1 MSKKIIRLTE
11 SDLHKVVKESVK
23 RILRETSE
31 EDIRKSEM
39 MKLFQYCKATENA
52 IRKKLLAAIG
62 NRYGVKFDVMTQVL
76 PSSELMYVTLI
87 PLDDSLNF
95 LKISAKDVV
104 SRVIAK
110 HGYVITR
117 QSYREAPPKYGA
129 KKGCICYMCEKD
141 DNALT
146 FMPRSGLKHSD
157 YNGNVRQFD
166 DYSNYDDDNIN
177 LNSPN
182 SGEAIRRGYSGNE
195 WSSSSAMENPW
206 GANGIARLRS
216 MYGG

>member
-11 SDLHKVVKESVK
+11 SDLHRVVKESVK

-31 EDIRKSEM
+31 EDIRKREM
-39 MKLFQYCKATENA
+39 MKLFQYCKATENS
-52 IRKKLLAAIG
+52 INKKLSVAIG
-62 NRYGVKFDVMTQVL
+62 NRYGIRFDVITQVF
-76 PSSELMYVTLI
+76 PYSELMYIMLI

-95 LKISAKDVV
+95 LNISAKDVI

-110 HGYVITR
+110 HGYIVKK
-117 QSYREAPPKYGA
+117 QSYREAPAKYGT
-129 KKGCICYMCEKD
+129 KKGCICYMCEKND
-141 DNALT
+141 DALT
-146 FMPRSGLKHSD
+146 FMPRPGLKHSD

-182 SGEAIRRGYSGNE
+182 SGEAIRRRYSGNE